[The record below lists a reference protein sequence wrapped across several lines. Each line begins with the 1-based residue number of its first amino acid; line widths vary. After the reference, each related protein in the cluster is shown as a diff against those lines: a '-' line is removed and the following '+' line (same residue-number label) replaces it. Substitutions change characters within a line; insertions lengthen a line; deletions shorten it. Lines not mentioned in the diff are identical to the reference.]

1 LEQYRFMHYTEQLKK
16 IKKCLDNGIT
26 IYPVTI
32 DKYYHIGKRK
42 INYVK
47 IEINVNGTKKLGKE
61 EYRQDETLSNKV
73 FELYEVLSL
82 KLVS

>member
-1 LEQYRFMHYTEQLKK
+1 MEQYLFMHYTEQLKK

-26 IYPVTI
+26 IYPITI
-32 DKYYHIGKRK
+32 DKYYYIGKRK

-61 EYRQDETLSNKV
+61 EYRQDQTLTNKV

>member
-1 LEQYRFMHYTEQLKK
+1 MSYTEQLKK
-16 IKKCLDNGIT
+16 VKKCLDNGIT

-32 DKYYHIGKRK
+32 DKYYQIGKRK

-47 IEINVNGTKKLGKE
+47 IEINNNGVKKLGKE
-61 EYRQDETLSNKV
+61 EYRQDETLTNKV
-73 FELYEVLSL
+73 FELYKLLSL

>member
-1 LEQYRFMHYTEQLKK
+1 MSYTEQLKK
-16 IKKCLDNGIT
+16 VKKCLDNGIT

-32 DKYYHIGKRK
+32 NKYYYLGKKK

-47 IEINVNGTKKLGKE
+47 IEINNNGVKKLGKE
-61 EYRQDETLSNKV
+61 EYRQDETLTNKV
-73 FELYEVLSL
+73 FELYKLLSL